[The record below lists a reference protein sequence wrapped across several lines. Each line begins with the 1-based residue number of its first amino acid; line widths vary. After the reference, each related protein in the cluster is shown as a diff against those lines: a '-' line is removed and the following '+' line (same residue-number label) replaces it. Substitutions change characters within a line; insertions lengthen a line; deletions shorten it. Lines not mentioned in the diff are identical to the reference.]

1 MKVKRGLRA
10 NLKVLDDTMNISKED
25 FIKIMKG
32 MK

>member
-1 MKVKRGLRA
+1 MKIKRGLRA
-10 NLKVLDDTMNISKED
+10 NLKVLDDAMNISKED

>member
-1 MKVKRGLRA
+1 MKIKRGLRT
-10 NLKVLDDTMNISKED
+10 NLKVLDDTMNISQED